1 MSAELVRTDDK
12 KIALAVL
19 ERYLDS
25 ADLVNARM
33 QYLDGMFTV
42 EVSHPTNCPGEPLA
56 AD

>member
-33 QYLDGMFTV
+33 QYLDGMCAGIPPSAGGKHHLF
-42 EVSHPTNCPGEPLA
+42 EQ
-56 AD
+56 